1 MADPV
6 GKLVLAVVTDDC
18 PASSCPYRYGDGA
31 GNKKLLDKVEK
42 KLKHRVADGNEV
54 RVLERRVKELEA
66 ASKRAL
72 DAAEKGRKL
81 NPQEVAHLRNVL
93 QKKGTTAR

>member
-6 GKLVLAVVTDDC
+6 GKLVLEVVTSDC

-31 GNKKLLDKVEK
+31 AEKQLLVKIDK

-54 RVLERRVKELEA
+54 RVLERRVRELEA
-66 ASKRAL
+66 AAKRAL
-72 DAAEKGRKL
+72 DAADKGRKL
-81 NPQEVAHLRNVL
+81 NPQEVTHLRNTL
-93 QKKGTTAR
+93 QKKGTATR